1 MILAG
6 HGFGANLVNQQVS
19 NFSKRAKEG
28 VGMLKEC
35 KLHPDDLDNAIMSA
49 LQASDTAEMLK
60 YEFQAQEMIIDD
72 YCLGYPVVMSEAYV
86 TIMNKEL
93 VDANCFANNDS
104 FPDFTGIYF
113 K

>member
-1 MILAG
+1 
-6 HGFGANLVNQQVS
+6 
-19 NFSKRAKEG
+19 
-28 VGMLKEC
+28 
-35 KLHPDDLDNAIMSA
+35 
-49 LQASDTAEMLK
+49 MLK

-86 TIMNKEL
+86 TMMNKDL
-93 VDANCFANNDS
+93 VDAHCFANNDS